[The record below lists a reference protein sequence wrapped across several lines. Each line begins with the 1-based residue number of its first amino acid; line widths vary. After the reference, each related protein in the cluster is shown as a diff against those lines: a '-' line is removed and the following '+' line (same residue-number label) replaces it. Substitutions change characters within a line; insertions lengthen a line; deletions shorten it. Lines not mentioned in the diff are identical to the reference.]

1 MKTAPVSVAPK
12 YTVYSPDGLGR
23 DMYIN
28 YNNGGFLKQGLR
40 IYGTNKNFFKRLPQS
55 TSNLGAYI

>member
-1 MKTAPVSVAPK
+1 MKTTSVSVAPK

-28 YNNGGFLKQGLR
+28 YNNGGFLKQGVK
-40 IYGTNKNFFKRLPQS
+40 IYGTNANFFKRQPLSS
-55 TSNLGAYI
+55 THLGA